1 MDFEVDSKKEK
12 EVFLL
17 SIVKNMM
24 NKIEKDMRKIKYI
37 VTILMILISMA
48 LIGCSNNSESVYTEK
63 SGSNTGDVTGD
74 RMIGL
79 LQENG
84 KKLYLY
90 LPFDLEIHE
99 KFSSDDLVNNPE
111 SYSHTGNKMFVSIY
125 HGSMVNPDMKVIFD
139 MDTFME
145 AFENPEKFNPR
156 LIKKEKRNINGKKVT
171 YADIRADFYNEPF
184 RAECIGI
191 YSGNEFWTILYF
203 YNEKDKESHEVVKK
217 SIDSIT
223 IH

>member
-1 MDFEVDSKKEK
+1 MKAKIIMLIVMITASIISIGCGNNTEHSYTESDDSKR
-12 EVFLL
+12 
-17 SIVKNMM
+17 I
-24 NKIEKDMRKIKYI
+24 DMD
-37 VTILMILISMA
+37 S
-48 LIGCSNNSESVYTEK
+48 
-63 SGSNTGDVTGD
+63 D

-171 YADIRADFYNEPF
+171 YADIRADFYNDPF

-203 YNEKDKESHEVVKK
+203 YNEKDKESQEVVKK

>member
-1 MDFEVDSKKEK
+1 MKAKIIMLIVMITASIISIGCGNNAEHSYTESDDSKT
-12 EVFLL
+12 
-17 SIVKNMM
+17 I
-24 NKIEKDMRKIKYI
+24 DMD
-37 VTILMILISMA
+37 SD
-48 LIGCSNNSESVYTEK
+48 S
-63 SGSNTGDVTGD
+63 
-74 RMIGL
+74 MIGL

-184 RAECIGI
+184 IAECIGI

-203 YNEKDKESHEVVKK
+203 YNEKDKESQEVVKK

>member
-1 MDFEVDSKKEK
+1 MKAKIIMLIVMITASIISIGCGNNAEYSDSKT
-12 EVFLL
+12 
-17 SIVKNMM
+17 I
-24 NKIEKDMRKIKYI
+24 DMD
-37 VTILMILISMA
+37 S
-48 LIGCSNNSESVYTEK
+48 
-63 SGSNTGDVTGD
+63 D

-99 KFSSDDLVNNPE
+99 KFSSDDIVNNPE

-184 RAECIGI
+184 RAECIGV

-203 YNEKDKESHEVVKK
+203 YNEKDKESQEVVKK

>member
-1 MDFEVDSKKEK
+1 MKAKIIMLIVMITASIISIGCGNHAEHSYTESYDSKT
-12 EVFLL
+12 F
-17 SIVKNMM
+17 
-24 NKIEKDMRKIKYI
+24 DMD
-37 VTILMILISMA
+37 S
-48 LIGCSNNSESVYTEK
+48 
-63 SGSNTGDVTGD
+63 D
-74 RMIGL
+74 RIIGL

-145 AFENPEKFNPR
+145 AFENPENFNPR
-156 LIKKEKRNINGKKVT
+156 LMKKEKRNINGKKVT

-203 YNEKDKESHEVVKK
+203 YNEKDKESQEVAKK

>member
-1 MDFEVDSKKEK
+1 MKAKIIMLIVMITASIISIGCGNNAEHSYTESDDSKT
-12 EVFLL
+12 
-17 SIVKNMM
+17 I
-24 NKIEKDMRKIKYI
+24 DMD
-37 VTILMILISMA
+37 SD
-48 LIGCSNNSESVYTEK
+48 S
-63 SGSNTGDVTGD
+63 
-74 RMIGL
+74 MIGL

-203 YNEKDKESHEVVKK
+203 YNEKDKESQEVVKK